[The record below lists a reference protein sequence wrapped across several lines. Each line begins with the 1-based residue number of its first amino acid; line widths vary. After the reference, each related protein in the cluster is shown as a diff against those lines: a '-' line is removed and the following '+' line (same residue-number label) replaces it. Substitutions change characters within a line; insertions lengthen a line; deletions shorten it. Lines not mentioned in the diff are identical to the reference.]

1 MLSGVGAIET
11 VDSSH
16 SMYESVL
23 LSHSRWLTWLA
34 SPSLAWRGPREG
46 VAKRP
51 YSVSRAMANPK
62 TQWPKSSAA
71 MPFVAPAESRCYRSW
86 IS

>member
-1 MLSGVGAIET
+1 MRAIET

-34 SPSLAWRGPREG
+34 SPSLAWGVPREA

-51 YSVSRAMANPK
+51 YSVSRAMAKPK

-71 MPFVAPAESRCYRSW
+71 MPFVAPAESRWYRSW